1 MRDGRCDCRYG
12 RAVLLVRLLCL
23 ILVFLSF
30 LAGCQ
35 SAPTKG
41 TGDPPPDW
49 VTGKPRM
56 DDMICAVGMSE
67 PTFYKNEAQEYA
79 AENARKQLAL
89 TLSVEIRNIMVDIST
104 ERGSTVDEAT
114 VTEVSSW
121 ASTSVIE
128 GSKIMGYWYDGAG
141 VVARRP
147 GMSFV
152 LCCIPKKLDRES
164 LASSISGSSGTRS
177 AGYQEAGMTADEIIN
192 KLMEK

>member
-1 MRDGRCDCRYG
+1 MGNART
-12 RAVLLVRLLCL
+12 LSM
-23 ILVFLSF
+23 ILVIFSVLG
-30 LAGCQ
+30 GCQ
-35 SAPTKG
+35 STGTKV
-41 TGDPPPDW
+41 TGERPPEW
-49 VTGKPRM
+49 VTGKPRV
-56 DDMICAVGMSE
+56 DGMICAVGMSE

-89 TLSVEIRNIMVDIST
+89 TLSVEIRNIMVDISN

-114 VTEVSSW
+114 VMEVSSW

-141 VVARRP
+141 LVARRP

-164 LASSISGSSGTRS
+164 LASSLSRSSEAKSTE
-177 AGYQEAGMTADEIIN
+177 YQEMGMTADEIIN